1 MVNRKSP
8 TFHLWTSVTKEIPAP
23 GRKKLNTR
31 DRSKVCQAGPRWR
44 LNSNIAWHTERL
56 IPRVLCKNSKR
67 SPSSNATRNS
77 KGFEMCNSR
86 SMLVNII
93 FSHIW
98 KPWWSR
104 ISIFNKMAAPRS
116 PCGGIKTRVLHF
128 KVKNTKLKE
137 KRLERECSK
146 ECSFF
151 FLWRKG
157 SFSSRNGPSTNLTLF
172 SSRRSAW
179 SVLKCNQGSE
189 VFAEFSGTFCT
200 LWAKKI
206 TFLKENICIY
216 KCFID
221 VLYIFSSAP
230 IWDGFCVEFCHVFSR
245 VYLRERIHDP
255 DSV

>member
-1 MVNRKSP
+1 MVNRKTP

-56 IPRVLCKNSKR
+56 VPRVRCKNSKR

-116 PCGGIKTRVLHF
+116 PCGGFKTRVLHF
-128 KVKNTKLKE
+128 KVKNTPLKDKNWKE
-137 KRLERECSK
+137 KVQKPWECSV
-146 ECSFF
+146 FF
-151 FLWRKG
+151 CGGREAFHQEIVLRGIQPCFLHGGAHGLFWNATKAAKFLLNFQVHFALYGPRKLR
-157 SFSSRNGPSTNLTLF
+157 FWKRIY
-172 SSRRSAW
+172 
-179 SVLKCNQGSE
+179 
-189 VFAEFSGTFCT
+189 VFINVS
-200 LWAKKI
+200 
-206 TFLKENICIY
+206 
-216 KCFID
+216 
-221 VLYIFSSAP
+221 
-230 IWDGFCVEFCHVFSR
+230 
-245 VYLRERIHDP
+245 
-255 DSV
+255 